1 MKNLSGLI
9 FVSAIILFTCSIAS
23 GQSSKMLEAFT
34 KSYEY
39 EANADYVNAI
49 SVMESVYE
57 QDSYEL
63 NIRLG
68 WLSYKAGDYQKSLD
82 YYGKS
87 INLMPYSIEPKL
99 GYNLPASAL
108 KNWDDVASK
117 YKSILEIDPQNTFVL
132 YQLGNIY
139 YERKDF
145 ANAYANFEKVVNLYP
160 FDFDSV
166 LMFAWTNY
174 QMGKL
179 REAKVLFGKALLI
192 SPSNQSANEGM
203 NLVK

>member
-1 MKNLSGLI
+1 MKNKTALI
-9 FVSAIILFTCSIAS
+9 FILALFLNYASIAF
-23 GQSSKMLEAFT
+23 GQNGKVLEAFT

-39 EANADYVNAI
+39 ETSGDYTNALSI
-49 SVMESVYE
+49 LESVYE
-57 QDSYEL
+57 ADSYEI

-68 WLSYKAGDYQKSLD
+68 WLNYKAGDYQKSLD
-82 YYGKS
+82 YYNKS

-108 KNWDDVASK
+108 KNWDDVISK
-117 YKSILEIDPQNTFVL
+117 YKSILEIDPQNTFVH

-145 ANAYANFEKVVNLYP
+145 SSAYSSFEKIVNLYP

-179 REAKVLFGKALLI
+179 REAKVLFSKALLI

-203 NLVK
+203 GLVK